1 LQSANPVRVL
11 NSDRV
16 FYWNFNKNN
25 KTAFFKDFAYF
36 RFMKN
41 IIITGTSRG
50 IGYELALQFANA
62 GHNVLAISRKT
73 PQALIENKNISCLS
87 VDLSDEN
94 EIQKVEN
101 FLSQSWKK
109 VDVIIHNAGSLLL
122 KPFSETTQKDFEKIY
137 KVNVFG
143 VANLTR
149 ACLPYLQKGSHVV
162 TISSMGGIQGSLKFA
177 GLAAYS
183 SSKGAVI
190 TLSELLAEEYK
201 ERGIAFNVLAL
212 GAVQTEMLQEAF
224 PGYEAPISAEEMAN
238 YIFDFA
244 LTGNKYYNGKVLQVS
259 STNP

>member
-1 LQSANPVRVL
+1 MEN
-11 NSDRV
+11 
-16 FYWNFNKNN
+16 
-25 KTAFFKDFAYF
+25 
-36 RFMKN
+36 KN

-50 IGYELALQFANA
+50 IGFELALLFANA

-73 PQALIENKNISCLS
+73 PKTLIENPNITCLS
-87 VDLSDEN
+87 VDLSVDEDL
-94 EIQKVEN
+94 QKVET
-101 FLSQSWKK
+101 FIQETWKK
-109 VDVIIHNAGSLLL
+109 VDVLIHNAGSLLH
-122 KPFSETTQKDFEKIY
+122 KPFELISAAEFENVY

-149 ACLPYLQKGSHVV
+149 ICVSYLQKGSHVV
-162 TISSMGGIQGSLKFA
+162 TISSMGGIQGSMKFP

-201 ERGIAFNVLAL
+201 EKGIAFNVLAL

-224 PGYEAPISAEEMAN
+224 PGYEAPISAKGMAD

-259 STNP
+259 STTP